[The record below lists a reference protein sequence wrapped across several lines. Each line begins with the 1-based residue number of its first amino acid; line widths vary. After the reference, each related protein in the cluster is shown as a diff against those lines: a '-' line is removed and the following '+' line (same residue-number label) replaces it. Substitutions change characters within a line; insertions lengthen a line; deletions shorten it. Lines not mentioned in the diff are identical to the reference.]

1 MLKVIH
7 SGNAMPMSL
16 PIDSTSEFQPG
27 YFCQLKLIGNDIVA
41 GVSDGTA
48 PIGII
53 DDIRSSAFTKPQVD
67 EIIVIPVTE
76 NNIHVNENN
85 MLSTISEVN
94 SPLDFPHFI
103 QSSCPSSI
111 SVFLNYVNGI
121 ITVPPN
127 TPLNHDNDDDGVY
140 DSIRVVVN
148 YVYRV
153 ATKPG
158 DDSTISSGRITVH
171 YQRGIYATDQYDTTQ
186 AYPLN
191 ATLYVGLDGM
201 LTSKQ
206 PTENHPGV
214 AVCTGPPSS
223 TIGTVEFLLL

>member
-76 NNIHVNENN
+76 NNIHINENN
-85 MLSTISEVN
+85 MLATISEVN
-94 SPLDFPHFI
+94 SPLDFPHII
-103 QSSCPSSI
+103 QSSFTSSI